1 MKKKIILFS
10 LIMCVGFQ
18 MLNAQGIQVTGTI
31 TDEASGEPLPGLN
44 VRISGTVLGTITDS
58 EGTYSL
64 QVPNQNAVLVFSFI
78 GYAPQEI
85 AVDGRT
91 TIDVSMVESL
101 EVLEEVMV
109 TAYGS
114 IRRASFTGSAAV
126 VKTENISR
134 MPLSSVEKALSGY
147 VTGVQVANNSG
158 QPGSPTEIR
167 IRGLGSFSASNQPLF
182 VIDGIPVMSGDMHNG
197 HGGLATGNVMST
209 IPANDIE
216 SITVLKDAAA
226 SSLYGSRAANGVI
239 LITTKSG
246 REGVTDYKFKAS
258 YGFSDFAVDNF
269 KTVNGDDFLM
279 LHRESMENLVAS
291 GNAPAGF
298 DIDAT
303 MEFEGYVEPEEGFTN
318 WYDHLFRKGV
328 TQNYDL
334 SATGGTEKTNFYISG
349 NIFDQEGVA
358 YKSDLLRYSLRAN
371 VTHKAGKMFS
381 VGLNMLNSY
390 TKQNIVDGGTR
401 YYNPFY
407 NVSRNCFPTE
417 GPYLP
422 DGSFR
427 KELQNGYYNVV
438 RERDLNE
445 TSAKV
450 FRSMN
455 IGFLEFRPFEFL
467 TLRSTNSI
475 DWITNDETRYASPL
489 SRSGE
494 DENGSVSL
502 TNRKRIS
509 TTTSNIL
516 TFDKSFNEFHNLN
529 IIGGF
534 EAGEHRATRY
544 DADGEGLPNETI
556 RDIGATAIPVDV
568 YGYDE
573 GSSIM
578 SILSRVNY
586 DFRNKYYGS
595 ASYRRDGSSKLGID
609 ERWANFWSV
618 SGAWRLSSESFL
630 MDQSFLDD
638 LKIRASYGTNGTLPN
653 GLYEHLA
660 LYSYDDTYDSEV
672 AALESSLGNA
682 ALTWEKNANF
692 NVGLDFTLIKRISGS
707 IEYFQR
713 HTIDLLM
720 DVPISMIVGAAGHRA
735 FRNVGEM
742 DNTGWE
748 FDIRTRNIT
757 NSNFTWS
764 STITL
769 TTYKNEIVK
778 LNDNE
783 DIITSRYIRR
793 EGEAYNTFYMALWA
807 GVNPANGAPQWYVI
821 DESGDKTVTG
831 DYAEA
836 NRTVAGKADPDFYG
850 GVGNEFSYKGFNLSF
865 LINFSVGGKIWY
877 HSGYKSWNDGN
888 KVQYAVQE
896 SQLDRWQKPGDVAIH
911 PQRIWG
917 GNMDSDLYSSRFLLD
932 NSYVRL
938 KDITLSY
945 TLPEHISKKIRL
957 NNLTVYAQATNYLTW
972 SQQDICDPEQRV
984 SGYTNF
990 EMPNV
995 KTMMFGLEIGF

>member
-1 MKKKIILFS
+1 MKKILLLFGLLLII
-10 LIMCVGFQ
+10 GFQ
-18 MLNAQGIQVTGTI
+18 LVIAQGSEV
-31 TDEASGEPLPGLN
+31 
-44 VRISGTVLGTITDS
+44 SGTVMERETNLPLIGVNIIIKGTTS
-58 EGTYSL
+58 GTVSDL
-64 QVPNQNAVLVFSFI
+64 DGNFTLTVPDQDAILVFSFI
-78 GYAPQEI
+78 GFEQQEI
-85 AVDGRT
+85 PVSGQS
-91 TIDVSMVESL
+91 IINVSMVESMAML
-101 EVLEEVMV
+101 DEVMV

-114 IRRASFTGSAAV
+114 IKRGSFTGSAGV
-126 VKTENISR
+126 VNTENISR

-147 VTGVQVANNSG
+147 MAGVQVANNSG
-158 QPGSPTEIR
+158 QPGSPTQIR

-182 VIDGIPVMSGDMHNG
+182 VIDGVPVMSGDMHNS
-197 HGGLATGNVMST
+197 HGGLETGNVMST

-216 SITVLKDAAA
+216 SMTVLKDAAA

-269 KTVNGDDFLM
+269 KTVNGEDFLM

-291 GNAPAGF
+291 GNAPPGF
-298 DIDAT
+298 DIDET
-303 MEFEGYVEPEEGFTN
+303 MEFEGYVKPAEGFTN
-318 WYDHLFRKGV
+318 WYDHLFRTGI

-334 SATGGTEKTNFYISG
+334 SATGGNEKTNFYISG
-349 NIFDQEGVA
+349 NMFDQEGVA

-371 VTHKAGKMFS
+371 VTHKAGEMFS

-422 DGSFR
+422 DGSYR
-427 KELQNGYYNVV
+427 PELQNGYYNVV
-438 RERDLNE
+438 RERELNE
-445 TSAKV
+445 TSANV
-450 FRSMN
+450 YRSMN
-455 IGFLEFRPFEFL
+455 TGFIEFRPLEFL
-467 TLRSTNSI
+467 TFRSTNSI
-475 DWITNDETRYASPL
+475 DWISNDETRYASPL

-494 DENGSVSL
+494 DENGGVSL
-502 TNRKRIS
+502 TNRKRIGL
-509 TTTSNIL
+509 TTSNIL
-516 TFDKSFNEFHNLN
+516 TFNKTFNDLHNVN

-534 EAGEHRATRY
+534 EASEQRATRN

-556 RDIGATAIPVDV
+556 KDIGATAIPVDV

-578 SILSRVNY
+578 SLLSRVNY

-595 ASYRRDGSSKLGID
+595 VSFRRDGSSKLGID

-630 MDQSFLDD
+630 EGQSFLDD
-638 LKIRASYGTNGTLPN
+638 LKIRASYGTNGNLPS
-653 GLYEHLA
+653 GRYEHLA

-672 AALESSLGNA
+672 AAIESSLGNSS
-682 ALTWEKNANF
+682 LTWEQNANM
-692 NVGLDFTLIKRISGS
+692 NVGLDFTFIQRISGS

-713 HTIDLLM
+713 HTNNLLM

-735 FRNVGEM
+735 YRNVGEM
-742 DNTGWE
+742 KNKGWE
-748 FDIRTRNIT
+748 FDIRTRNIV

-764 STITL
+764 STITF
-769 TTYKNEIVK
+769 TTYENEIVK
-778 LNDNE
+778 LNDHE

-821 DESGDKTVTG
+821 DESGNKTVTG

-836 NRTVAGKADPDFYG
+836 NRTIAGKADPDFFG
-850 GVGNEFSYKGFNLSF
+850 GVGNEFSYKGINLSF

-896 SQLDRWQKPGDVAIH
+896 SQLDRWQKPGDVAMH

-917 GNMDSDLYSSRFLLD
+917 GNLDSDLYSSRFLLD

-938 KDITLSY
+938 KEISLSY
-945 TLPEHISKKIRL
+945 RLPVHISQKIKL
-957 NNLTVYAQATNYLTW
+957 NNVTVYAQASNYLTW

-984 SGYTNF
+984 NGYTNF

>member
-1 MKKKIILFS
+1 MKKKLSLLVLLFM
-10 LIMCVGFQ
+10 IGFQ
-18 MLNAQGIQVTGTI
+18 MGFAQAVEVTGTVI
-31 TDEASGEPLPGLN
+31 ESGTNIPLIGVN
-44 VRISGTVLGTITDS
+44 IIIKGTTSGTVTDLD
-58 EGTYSL
+58 GNYTL
-64 QVPNQNAVLVFSFI
+64 TVPDQNALLVFSFM
-78 GYAPQEI
+78 GFKEQEFQ
-85 AVDGRT
+85 VGNQT
-91 TIDVSMVESL
+91 TINVTMGASTEMLD
-101 EVLEEVMV
+101 EVMV
-109 TAYGS
+109 VAYGS
-114 IRRASFTGSAAV
+114 TKRASFTGSAGTIN
-126 VKTENISR
+126 TENISR
-134 MPLSSVEKALSGY
+134 MPLSSVEKALTGY
-147 VTGVQVANNSG
+147 IPGVQVANNSG
-158 QPGSPTEIR
+158 QPGSPTQIR

-182 VIDGIPVMSGDMHNG
+182 VVDGVPVMSGDMHNG
-197 HGGLATGNVMST
+197 HGGLETGNVMAS

-216 SITVLKDAAA
+216 SMTVLKDAAA

-246 REGVTDYKFKAS
+246 SQGITKYNFKAS

-269 KTVNGDDFLM
+269 KTVNGDDFLT

-291 GNAPAGF
+291 GNAPPGF
-298 DIDAT
+298 DIDET

-318 WYDHLFRKGV
+318 WYDHLFRTGI

-334 SATGGTEKTNFYISG
+334 SATGGNEKTNFYISG
-349 NIFDQEGVA
+349 NLFDQEGVA

-381 VGLNMLNSY
+381 FGLNLLNSS
-390 TKQNIVDGGTR
+390 TNQNIVDGGTR
-401 YYNPFY
+401 YFNPMY

-422 DGSFR
+422 DGSYR
-427 KELQNGYYNVV
+427 PELQNGYYNNV
-438 RERDLNE
+438 RERELNE

-455 IGFLEFRPFEFL
+455 NGFIEFRPLEFL
-467 TLRSTNSI
+467 TFRSTNSL
-475 DWITNDETRYASPL
+475 DWINNDDTRYASPQ

-494 DENGSVSL
+494 DENGSVQL
-502 TNRKRIS
+502 TNRKR
-509 TTTSNIL
+509 TTLTTSNIL
-516 TFDKSFNEFHNLN
+516 TFDKTFQDLHHVN

-534 EAGEHRATRY
+534 EAAEQRATQ
-544 DADGEGLPNETI
+544 AGVGGEGLPNETI
-556 RDIGATAIPVDV
+556 RDIGATAIPTDA

-578 SILSRVNY
+578 SLLSRVNY
-586 DFRNKYYGS
+586 DFKNKYYGS
-595 ASYRRDGSSKLGID
+595 VSFRRDGSSKLGPE
-609 ERWANFWSV
+609 ERWSNFGSV
-618 SGAWRLSSESFL
+618 SGAWRLSSESFMEGL
-630 MDQSFLDD
+630 SFLND
-638 LKIRASYGTNGTLPN
+638 LKIRVSYGTNGNLPS
-653 GLYEHLA
+653 GRYEHLA
-660 LYSYDDTYDSEV
+660 LYSYNDTYDNEV
-672 AALESSLGNA
+672 AAIESSLGNS

-692 NVGLDFTLIKRISGS
+692 NLGLDFTFINRISGS
-707 IEYFQR
+707 VEYFQR
-713 HTIDLLM
+713 YTTDLLM
-720 DVPISMIVGAAGHRA
+720 DVPISMIVGAVGHEA
-735 FRNVGEM
+735 SRNIGEM
-742 DNTGWE
+742 KNTGWE

-764 STITL
+764 STINF

-778 LNDNE
+778 LNNNE

-807 GVNPANGAPQWYVI
+807 GVNPANGAPQWYVV
-821 DESGDKTVTG
+821 DENGNKTVTG

-836 NRTVAGKADPDFYG
+836 NRVVAGKADPDFFG
-850 GVGNEFSYKGFNLSF
+850 GVGNEFSYKGINLSF

-888 KVQYAVQE
+888 KVQYAIQE

-917 GNMDSDLYSSRFLLD
+917 GNMSSDLYSSRFLLE

-945 TLPEHISKKIRL
+945 RLPVHISQKIKL
-957 NNLTVYAQATNYLTW
+957 SNLTFYAQASNYLTW
-972 SQQDICDPEQRV
+972 SQQDICDPEQRNN
-984 SGYTNF
+984 GYTNF